1 MSIMT
6 GVNITTVSNQSMSK
20 NILLPETMDHTPLP
34 EAAYTILF
42 HCHVTAHS
50 PLVLS
55 ALLPSRFSLWRTLSH
70 TFPTLKA
77 V

>member
-1 MSIMT
+1 MT

-20 NILLPETMDHTPLP
+20 NILLPETIDHTPLP

-42 HCHVTAHS
+42 HCHVMAHS